1 MAFQVPAQNPLTGAQ
16 NEALAKLGSMNNLL
30 TIPFRNFFDKPKGKQ
45 ISLLD
50 YLTLIANSIL
60 GTGYIDTL
68 ILKFINDL
76 FDKNSEKLEKA
87 IINGLAKA
95 LDEKPI
101 QISQNQS
108 NKEWLEANVLPELK
122 LAMQILKALIVKK
135 IMILIYGP
143 KNRMSPLK
151 IPTGTYGNPY
161 LPDDGNFDDLS
172 ADDYLENASLSDVMF
187 TTVNTESNT
196 FGDVELNI
204 VKLKQQLEKGQVTFT
219 ISCQEVKINL
229 PERILQSADDT
240 ILNNQLVYFGGQ
252 TVGGGPATYQNPAK
266 VLVELTGHVENETQR
281 INNEE
286 NTSAVRKSWLRI
298 LLDKIINLLPIVLYP
313 ILRKILDKINAEIAS
328 RSPFINP
335 NLTVENTLG
344 LAVALKNSYSD
355 KSLFDK
361 NSVFYKTMMNAIY
374 ALVLALILK
383 KLIPRITKLIAK
395 ALAKKRAQTL
405 QRKFKRL
412 QARAKLLQDVAK
424 NAEKKVMAAKA
435 LTALKP
441 IINFNA

>member
-1 MAFQVPAQNPLTGAQ
+1 MAFQIPAQNPLTGAQ
-16 NEALAKLGSMNNLL
+16 NEALSKLGSMNNLL

-101 QISQNQS
+101 QISQTQS
-108 NKEWLEANVLPELK
+108 NKDWLNANVLPELK
-122 LAMQILKALIVKK
+122 VAMQILKALLIKK

-143 KNRMSPLK
+143 KNRMKPLT
-151 IPTGTYGNPY
+151 IPVGSYGNPY
-161 LPDDGNFDDLS
+161 LPDSGEFDDLS

-187 TTVNTESNT
+187 TTVNTESNS

-204 VKLKQQLEKGQVTFT
+204 VKLRQQLEKGQVSFT

-229 PERILQSADDT
+229 PQHILESADNT
-240 ILNNQLVYFGGQ
+240 LENNVAFFKGQ

-266 VLVELTGHVENETQR
+266 VLVELTGHVENEVQR

-298 LLDKIINLLPIVLYP
+298 LLDKIINLLPIALYP
-313 ILRKILDKINAEIAS
+313 ILRKILDKINAEVAS

-344 LAVALKNSYSD
+344 LAVALKNSISD
-355 KSLFDK
+355 KTLFDK
-361 NSVFYKTMMNAIY
+361 NSVFYKTIMNAIY

-383 KLIPRITKLIAK
+383 KLIPKITKLIAK

-405 QRKFKRL
+405 QRKFKRM